1 MSESDKEL
9 FQKLETIINESTE
22 FFNFVPIS
30 SMIGILWGNDEYKV
44 PLVCTIGKAMMKLQ
58 VQGKS
63 FPEIQ
68 SHFVDSLKIEHD
80 FAANCYNA
88 ASIAGPYC
96 ADIMDGIITKEEA
109 IEKVKAEYRQD
120 AHLAEPMIDALM
132 SLVESGEDMGP
143 PFIYEAP
150 KEMLDPAPLKMDHHR
165 QLAEFYFEESQRPLA
180 SLLMALTQDYLD
192 GTPIEELRSSLYKDL
207 GPQADGIIQNVQQV
221 AGSPQGV
228 WVKVIE
234 EIKSFSA

>member
-9 FQKLETIINESTE
+9 FQKFETILEESSD

-30 SMIGILWGNDEYKV
+30 SMVAVLWQNEKYKISV
-44 PLVCTIGKAMMKLQ
+44 VTAIAKAMMKMQ
-58 VQGKS
+58 IQGSS

-68 SHFVDSLKIEHD
+68 SHFVDNLKLEHD

-88 ASIAGPYC
+88 ASVAGPYC
-96 ADIMDGIITKEEA
+96 ADILDGIISKEQA
-109 IEKVKAEYRQD
+109 VEKVKEEFGPNEY
-120 AHLAEPMIDALM
+120 LAEPVIDALM
-132 SLVESGEDMGP
+132 SLVEKGGDIGP

-150 KEMLDPAPLKMDHHR
+150 EGISGAAPLKMDLHR
-165 QLAEFYFEESQRPLA
+165 QLAEFYFEEAQRPLS
-180 SLLMALTQDYLD
+180 SLIMALAQDYLD
-192 GTPIEELRSSLYKDL
+192 GTPIEELRSSLFKDL

-221 AGSPQGV
+221 SEYPTGV

-234 EIKSFSA
+234 EIKAFSV